1 VRRLERK
8 AAGGMKGSFLL
19 PTGVVWGKTHL
30 LRLHRGGFLCLVCL
44 TLRRERREP
53 GKPQPVHPHRG
64 RSGSDGTGGR
74 IPTLLETLPAKYR
87 SSLSRLERHGGFPT
101 TLGTLDG
108 GFHPFM
114 ASSESLLAATLARV
128 TSFGLVPETL
138 VREKGL
144 LAGCKTK
151 LCAAIDAIQN
161 PVPIFHGLPPL
172 FGTAKFGS
180 MLRPLDNHTRQRL
193 VHKPARNRFT

>member
-1 VRRLERK
+1 MRRLERK

-53 GKPQPVHPHRG
+53 GKPQPVYPHGG
-64 RSGSDGTGGR
+64 RSSLDRIGR
-74 IPTLLETLPAKYR
+74 RVATLLEALPAKHR
-87 SSLSRLERHGGFPT
+87 STLRRSERYGGFPA

-108 GFHPFM
+108 GFHPIV
-114 ASSESLLAATLARV
+114 APSQSLLATTLAGF
-128 TSFGLVPETL
+128 TPFGLVPETL
-138 VREKGL
+138 IREKDL
-144 LAGCKTK
+144 LAGCKNK
-151 LCAAIDAIQN
+151 LCAAIDTIQN

-193 VHKPARNRFT
+193 VHKPARDRFT